1 MYNDFQNPKR
11 RLTILIHI
19 LMYYNYC
26 DCNPKEMMPYLKLYI
41 DQDIEDN
48 IKKRQ
53 LMVNKSCINNFVCIN
68 TPKNS

>member
-1 MYNDFQNPKR
+1 
-11 RLTILIHI
+11 
-19 LMYYNYC
+19 MYYNYC